1 MSPVNP
7 YEAALCAWMREAVGL
22 GWCGHTWDRVLDAA
36 EAGDERMLQL
46 VDTFVKQEA
55 LRDEERFGRLVSR
68 LADKGVLAA
77 QRFADAAP
85 AVAARPE
92 PAASPVETPAED
104 RAIPLTTED
113 VFKVLRKRA
122 GSISRPQ
129 METPERL
136 LGHLFEGM
144 EGMRGVRMGLESDPT
159 AEQLAWE
166 LLAGAMAKEMVRA
179 LKPGRGELHIPEPP
193 LSMREDEEFLDAMGV
208 KLGAEPKALMAWRES
223 PMWLPILTTLFTAF
237 LAEGVSPYPTR
248 TERDERETA
257 IDLKRR
263 WWHVLDAAGMH
274 SEDVG
279 KAVRH
284 LYPVS
289 DEERRID
296 IIAEIS
302 RFDSTVRPYL
312 QGDDVAVRL
321 LQRDLIKLHYA
332 EPGLD
337 GEVFLRLLIP
347 YLERM
352 STASIRD
359 AFRLS
364 RPNLTE
370 FDRFV
375 ARNALAWHTDPLPAL
390 AGRIEEFIRQSQKY
404 KDLQTLFREAYA
416 LPRGGKGKGALPP
429 ALEQKMR
436 QMRDEG
442 VNVMPLLD
450 AIVGKFPATGSTI
463 AGFVESGKPP
473 PAPAAPAAPAV
484 DLVAAASGQLRVPTG
499 REVAERSLQLAFPFA
514 AAKAGFKPRG

>member
-1 MSPVNP
+1 MSQVNP
-7 YEAALCAWMREAVGL
+7 YEAALCAWMRDAVSRGWL
-22 GWCGHTWDRVLDAA
+22 GQTWDRVLDAA

-46 VDTFVKQEA
+46 VDAFVKQEA
-55 LRDEERFGRLVSR
+55 LRDEERFGRLVAS
-68 LADKGVLAA
+68 LAEKGVLAA
-77 QRFADAAP
+77 QRFAAAAP
-85 AVAARPE
+85 ADAARPE
-92 PAASPVETPAED
+92 PAAPQAETRVED
-104 RAIPLTTED
+104 RAIPLTPGD

-122 GSISRPQ
+122 SSIARPQ

-144 EGMRGVRMGLESDPT
+144 EGMRDVRAGLDSDPT
-159 AEQLAWE
+159 AEQFAQD

-193 LSMREDEEFLDAMGV
+193 LSVREDEEFLGAMGV
-208 KLGAEPKALMAWRES
+208 KLGAEPQTLSAWRETS
-223 PMWLPILTTLFTAF
+223 MWLPILTTLFTAF

-248 TERDERETA
+248 TERDERESA

-274 SEDVG
+274 AEDVG

-284 LYPVS
+284 LYPAS
-289 DEERRID
+289 DEERRLD
-296 IIAEIS
+296 VTAELS
-302 RFDSTVRPYL
+302 RFDPQVRPYL

-337 GEVFLRLLIP
+337 GEVFLRLLVP

-352 STASIRD
+352 SAERIRD
-359 AFRLS
+359 ALRHA
-364 RPNLTE
+364 RPNLTD

-375 ARNALAWHTDPLPAL
+375 ARNALGWHTEPLPVL

-404 KDLQTLFREAYA
+404 QDLPTLCREMLA
-416 LPRGGKGKGALPP
+416 LPRGGRSKGMLPP
-429 ALEQKMR
+429 ALEQKLR

-442 VNVMPLLD
+442 VDLQPLI
-450 AIVGKFPATGSTI
+450 ATIVGKFPVIGPAI
-463 AGFVESGKPP
+463 AGFVETPQAVP
-473 PAPAAPAAPAV
+473 PAVPVAFAADPV
-484 DLVAAASGQLRVPTG
+484 VAASGGIRPPTA
-499 REVAERSLQLAFPFA
+499 REVAERGLQMVFPFA
-514 AAKAGFKPRG
+514 AGAAGVRTRR